1 MNLNFRLKCPD
12 LFLFNI
18 LHVPFILPAA
28 SVTVLPS
35 KAPRARA
42 LVWVSQDTPFSTAY
56 SSSLN
61 ISSIPKFLC
70 NV

>member
-1 MNLNFRLKCPD
+1 MNLKFRPKGSD
-12 LFLFNI
+12 LCLFNI
-18 LHVPFILPAA
+18 LHALFILPAA

-35 KAPRARA
+35 TAPRARA
-42 LVWVSQDTPFSTAY
+42 LMWVSLETLFSTVY

-61 ISSIPKFLC
+61 ISSILKFLC